1 MQGSIVGVGLLLR
14 TRSELGEGVAAPVIE
29 GVDKTCVDIR
39 EDHKVASVLKD
50 CPYKAAA
57 DIAGAKVDGY
67 WSFGAHNC
75 FSLSVA

>member
-1 MQGSIVGVGLLLR
+1 
-14 TRSELGEGVAAPVIE
+14 
-29 GVDKTCVDIR
+29 VDKTCVYIR
-39 EDHKVASVLKD
+39 EDNKVASVLKD